1 MLTPALLAAWQGT
14 RVEILGPHGLQ
25 VIESISD
32 AVGRARVDAFGT
44 RGHVVTAWN
53 PGARV
58 LTTQENAARH
68 ADLREVV
75 ASAGLVGLPAT
86 GRACDGTWHEQGV
99 FLPARGTLADARE
112 TALALGRAFGQLGIY
127 EIDAGELRALACAD
141 GSVVAP
147 CPTTAGAFP
156 AG

>member
-1 MLTPALLAAWQGT
+1 MIASIDAA
-14 RVEILGPHGLQ
+14 
-25 VIESISD
+25 
-32 AVGRARVDAFGT
+32 AGRARGDAVGT

-58 LTTQENAARH
+58 LTAQENAARH
-68 ADLREVV
+68 ADLWEVV

-86 GRACDGTWHEQGV
+86 GRSCDGTWHEDGI

-141 GSVVAP
+141 GAVVAP